1 MATKRGNS
9 FFFHTAQSV
18 VCYSILVRESII
30 NYTDIGRTR
39 TDTFSSAASR
49 LIAPP
54 FFNTSFFIFGERKSR
69 QVSKQRNPYFRRTQ
83 QPAGGSP
90 FFRHLR
96 MIFHNS
102 MLYSLNGYEYSPVP
116 SVLSSHC
123 KHGLSV
129 RMVEFLSCF
138 SGGVCPSCVS
148 KLRLIHG
155 GRSRR
160 AFARMIPD
168 SVRARAR
175 AYRSPFFRHLFPL
188 IFHKIKIFSRN
199 GRGNIRPFPSVRSSH
214 CKHGLSVRMSQ
225 SLLTFS
231 GGVRPAAAN
240 GIQGVRPSFLA
251 LRAIFHDTLDW
262 MGRTPERLQERFGRS
277 AHFYAYRYEN
287 RI

>member
-1 MATKRGNS
+1 MATGSRIFDFVFYATNFAAYQYFS
-9 FFFHTAQSV
+9 
-18 VCYSILVRESII
+18 YI
-30 NYTDIGRTR
+30 YTDIGRTR
-39 TDTFSSAASR
+39 SDLFSFRVKTFSRQSAAPR
-49 LIAPP
+49 LIASP

-90 FFRHLR
+90 FFRQLSLF
-96 MIFHNS
+96 FHGNS
-102 MLYSLNGYEYSPVP
+102 
-116 SVLSSHC
+116 
-123 KHGLSV
+123 
-129 RMVEFLSCF
+129 
-138 SGGVCPSCVS
+138 
-148 KLRLIHG
+148 
-155 GRSRR
+155 
-160 AFARMIPD
+160 
-168 SVRARAR
+168 
-175 AYRSPFFRHLFPL
+175 
-188 IFHKIKIFSRN
+188 FSRS

-214 CKHGLSVRMSQ
+214 CKHGMSVRMSQ

-231 GGVRPAAAN
+231 GGVRPAAVC